1 MVLVEGLVYSFGL
14 SGRDTPGRIGMPW
27 YHSTSRK
34 EVSLA
39 RSISVVVPAYN
50 ESESIGA
57 TIDRIVRVSQADPRI
72 GEQLE
77 LVVVVDGSTD
87 GTAALAA
94 QHIEGRLNGMVI
106 ELAKN
111 VGSHAAIRC
120 GLEAAHGDLVF
131 VLAADGQDPPEILP
145 DMIAAFDAGADVVWG
160 RRQSRDHDPLLTRML
175 AAGYYRIF
183 RMLTGYDYPSS
194 GVDVMAV
201 SRRVADLVH
210 GFGERNASVFLI
222 VFNLGFNQAVVDYK
236 RGERL
241 AGESGW
247 TLRKRIRLAVDMLTS
262 FSAAPIRLLSL
273 IGASIGAAGVLFGLI
288 TLVRGLLG
296 RIPVSGWASLMVIS
310 SLMSGVTLVAIGFL
324 GEYVWRTLDEVRA
337 RPLYIEAER
346 HTFQVEGAVNSEA

>member
-1 MVLVEGLVYSFGL
+1 MVLVEGLVGSFGQ
-14 SGRDTPGRIGMPW
+14 SCRDTPGRTGVSW
-27 YHSTSRK
+27 YHSSPRK

-39 RSISVVVPAYN
+39 RSISVVLPAYN

-57 TIDRIVRVSQADPRI
+57 TIDRIVRVSVADPRL
-72 GEQLE
+72 GNRLE

-87 GTAALAA
+87 GTAELAA

-120 GLEAAHGDLVF
+120 GLEAAHGDIVV
-131 VLAADGQDPPEILP
+131 VLAADGQDPPEMLP
-145 DMIAAFDAGADVVWG
+145 EMIAAFDSGVDVVWG
-160 RRQSRDHDPLLTRML
+160 RRQSRDHDPFFTRIL
-175 AAGYYRIF
+175 ATGYYRLF

-194 GVDVMAV
+194 GIDVMAV

-222 VFNLGFNQAVVDYK
+222 VFNLGFQQQVVDYE

-247 TLRKRIRLAVDMLTS
+247 SLRKRIRLAIDMLTS

-273 IGASIGAAGVLFGLI
+273 IGVSIGAAGVVFGLI

-337 RPLYIEAER
+337 RPLYVEAQR
-346 HTFQVEGAVNSEA
+346 QTFDLQEPVISEA

>member
-1 MVLVEGLVYSFGL
+1 
-14 SGRDTPGRIGMPW
+14 
-27 YHSTSRK
+27 
-34 EVSLA
+34 LA
-39 RSISVVVPAYN
+39 RSISVVLPAYN

-57 TIDRIVRVSQADPRI
+57 TIERILRVSQANPRI

-77 LVVVVDGSTD
+77 LVVVIDGSTD

-94 QHIEGRLNGMVI
+94 QHIDGRLNGMVI

-120 GLEAAHGDLVF
+120 GLEAADGDIVV
-131 VLAADGQDPPEILP
+131 VLAADGQDPPEMLP
-145 DMIAAFDAGADVVWG
+145 DMIAAFDSGADVVWG
-160 RRQSRDHDPLLTRML
+160 RRRSRDHDPLPTRML
-175 AAGYYRIF
+175 AAGYYRLF
-183 RMLTGYDYPSS
+183 RILTGYDYPSS
-194 GVDVMAV
+194 GIDVMAV
-201 SRRVADLVH
+201 SRRVADLLH

-222 VFNLGFNQAVVDYK
+222 VFNMGFRQAVVEYE

-247 TLRKRIRLAVDMLTS
+247 SLRKRIRLAVDMLTS

-273 IGASIGAAGVLFGLI
+273 IGATVGAAGVLFGLI

-310 SLMSGVTLVAIGFL
+310 SLMSGVTLLAIGFL

-337 RPLYIEAER
+337 RPLYIEAKR
-346 HTFQVEGAVNSEA
+346 QTYKIQGAISSEV